1 MDSSKFARNTRL
13 KAAQSEA
20 KVCPRCKLG
29 RGLEKKRKK
38 TSPQRVANDLKD
50 VYKSDEINEN
60 MTLPNPTDAS
70 LKR

>member
-29 RGLEKKRKK
+29 RGLEKKKKKK

-70 LKR
+70 

>member
-13 KAAQSEA
+13 KAAQLEA

-29 RGLEKKRKK
+29 RGLEKKKN
-38 TSPQRVANDLKD
+38 SPQRVANDLKD

-60 MTLPNPTDAS
+60 ITLPNPTDAS